1 MLVGIYWYEVSWE
14 NNLPQNSATR
24 NQNIIECKCASLN
37 TSGLDMR
44 SDDGWRCE
52 ADIDII

>member
-44 SDDGWRCE
+44 SDDG
-52 ADIDII
+52 